1 MIYVIAG
8 PTGSGK
14 SALALKLAEEING
27 VIVNGDAFQVYK
39 EMDIGTA
46 KPSIEQRKRIPH
58 LLYDFV
64 DLSTDYNVFL
74 YQEAARKIIATEK
87 RPLIFV
93 GGTGL
98 YLRATFFDYDFS
110 PLPPIDMTP
119 FEKLNAD
126 NRYQVLQDLD
136 PLTAAKLHPNNERR
150 VLRAIEIAL
159 ASGENKSTL
168 EAKQEHKL
176 LYDVEFIGVDYDRN
190 HLYELINLRVDRMI
204 EQGLFE
210 EADEIFRRHT
220 ALKHAAQAIGY
231 HQILLGRASN
241 KSKTEIVE
249 DIKKAS
255 RNYAKRQMTFF
266 RHQLPMHW
274 FDSWDAAYK
283 YIIEERKK
291 NGIY

>member
-1 MIYVIAG
+1 
-8 PTGSGK
+8 
-14 SALALKLAEEING
+14 
-27 VIVNGDAFQVYK
+27 
-39 EMDIGTA
+39 
-46 KPSIEQRKRIPH
+46 
-58 LLYDFV
+58 
-64 DLSTDYNVFL
+64 
-74 YQEAARKIIATEK
+74 
-87 RPLIFV
+87 
-93 GGTGL
+93 
-98 YLRATFFDYDFS
+98 
-110 PLPPIDMTP
+110 MTP